1 LRLKSFEDLHK
12 LWYVLLKERNMLL
25 SQKNVIDEEGKKA
38 YQLAIGPRLK
48 KVKLSMARLKTVLGE
63 RVKEAKLIETHR
75 LRVQR
80 KEKLE
85 RLAIEAER
93 RKQSAQGAS
102 SSASAS
108 ASASPSGTV
117 TTAHVESPGSVST
130 PGSSSSSVS
139 SV

>member
-1 LRLKSFEDLHK
+1 
-12 LWYVLLKERNMLL
+12 MLL

>member
-1 LRLKSFEDLHK
+1 
-12 LWYVLLKERNMLL
+12 MLL

-108 ASASPSGTV
+108 ASASASPSGTV